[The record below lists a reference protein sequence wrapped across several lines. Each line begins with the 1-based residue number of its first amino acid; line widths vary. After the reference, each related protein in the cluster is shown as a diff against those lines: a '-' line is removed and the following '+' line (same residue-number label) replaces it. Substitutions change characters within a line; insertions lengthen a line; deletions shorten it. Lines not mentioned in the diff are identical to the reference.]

1 MNLDIRDKVVAIT
14 GASSGI
20 GKAVAVL
27 LAKEGAKVVLAARRA
42 DQLQQ
47 IVAGI
52 KDAGGEAVYKVTD
65 VTSRK
70 GLIDLVQLACD
81 DFGRLDVIVNNA
93 GISQLS
99 RIDELDVEGWEAMI
113 DINLKGVLFG
123 MAAAVPVFQKQGTGH
138 IINIISTAGIKIS
151 PTMGVYAAT
160 KNAVRTITEAFRQES
175 DGKIRI
181 TGISPGFVQT
191 ELAQSIRDP
200 AIRQHIQSS
209 MEKMAL
215 SPEDIANT
223 VAFVIGQPAEVEI
236 GDIVIRPSVQN

>member
-70 GLIDLVQLACD
+70 ELIDLVQLACD

-191 ELAQSIRDP
+191 ELAQSIKDP